1 MSAEAGKTRI
11 LVADDE
17 DDFRELMFLYLNR
30 KPEYELSEASDGG
43 EALEKAVNDSPDLI
57 LLDLMMPVMDGF
69 QVASELTAKLGTA
82 APKILI
88 ITGRNLVEE
97 DAAILL
103 SGATGIM
110 RKPVKMDQLLKNVE
124 RALNG
129 DPLDAD
135 WSAIQ

>member
-1 MSAEAGKTRI
+1 MSEKKKI
-11 LVADDE
+11 LVADDD
-17 DDFRELMFLYLNR
+17 DDFRELMYFCLKR
-30 KPEYELSEASDGG
+30 DDRFELLEARDGG
-43 EALEKAVNDSPDLI
+43 QALAKAISESPDLI

-69 QVASELTAKLGTA
+69 EVASELTAKLGEG

-110 RKPVKMDQLLKNVE
+110 RKPVETEVLIKNVD
-124 RALNG
+124 AVLSG
-129 DPLDAD
+129 GTLDAD

>member
-1 MSAEAGKTRI
+1 MSRKKI

-17 DDFRELMFLYLNR
+17 DDFRELMFLYLKR
-30 KPEYELSEASDGG
+30 QEHYELFEARDGG
-43 EALEKAVNDSPDLI
+43 EALKTAMERSPDLI
-57 LLDLMMPVMDGF
+57 LLDLMMPVLDGF
-69 QVASELTAKLGTA
+69 QVASELTSRLGTA

-88 ITGRNLVEE
+88 VTGRNLVEE

-110 RKPVKMDQLLKNVE
+110 RKPVKMEQLLKNVE
-124 RALNG
+124 RALDG

>member
-1 MSAEAGKTRI
+1 MIRKKI
-11 LVADDE
+11 LLADDE
-17 DDFRELMFLYLNR
+17 DDFRELMTLYLMR
-30 KPEYELSEASDGG
+30 VDRYELFEARDGG
-43 EALEKAVNDSPDLI
+43 EALEKAIAESPDLI
-57 LLDLMMPVMDGF
+57 LLDLMMPVLDGF
-69 QVASELTAKLGTA
+69 QVASELTARLGVS

-88 ITGRNLVEE
+88 VTGRNLVEE

-110 RKPVKMDQLLKNVE
+110 RKPVKMEQLLKNVE
-124 RALNG
+124 RALAG